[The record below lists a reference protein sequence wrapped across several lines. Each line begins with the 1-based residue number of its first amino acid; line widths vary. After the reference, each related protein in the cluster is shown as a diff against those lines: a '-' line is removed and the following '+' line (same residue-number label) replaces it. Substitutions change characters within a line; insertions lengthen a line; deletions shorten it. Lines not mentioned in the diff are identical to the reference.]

1 MKAVKSSEPLREAF
15 PVMKIDYQH
24 RLVKSN
30 TTALPLLN
38 AWGCREGGK
47 IPHQLIGQYPE
58 LKASFKNN
66 APTQCVMHFQD
77 LRITFDV
84 VPFPEAGY
92 VGLYGFHV
100 EATAPESVPQN
111 LRMAG

>member
-15 PVMKIDYQH
+15 PVMRIDYQY
-24 RLVKSN
+24 RLIKTN

-38 AWGCREGGK
+38 AWSCREGGK
-47 IPHQLIGQYPE
+47 LPHQLLGQYPE
-58 LKASFKNN
+58 LKASFKSNV
-66 APTQCVMHFQD
+66 PTRCVISFQD
-77 LRITFDV
+77 LKIWFDV

-92 VGLYGFHV
+92 VGLYGYHV
-100 EATAPESVPQN
+100 ETTVSEKVPQN

>member
-15 PVMKIDYQH
+15 PIMRIDYQH
-24 RLVKSN
+24 RLVMTN

-38 AWGCREGGK
+38 SWSCREGGK
-47 IPHQLIGQYPE
+47 IPHQLLGLYPE

-66 APTQCVMHFQD
+66 TPTQCAIEFKD
-77 LRITFDV
+77 LKIWFDV
-84 VPFPEAGY
+84 IPFPEAGY
-92 VGLYGFHV
+92 VGIYGFHV
-100 EATAPESVPQN
+100 EAMVSETVPKN